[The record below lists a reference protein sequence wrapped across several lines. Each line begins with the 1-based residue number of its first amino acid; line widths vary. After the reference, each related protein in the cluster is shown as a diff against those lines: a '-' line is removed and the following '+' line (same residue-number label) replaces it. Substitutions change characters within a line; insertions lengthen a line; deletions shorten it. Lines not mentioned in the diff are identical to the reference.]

1 MTKAITIISC
11 NTIFMAYYIQYD
23 CLYFYREKEQ
33 EQKKKKKY
41 SETLQHPVVY
51 RRSPIQE
58 LTGLALLNFIE
69 KTTAL
74 CFHPIRTNIPKCTK

>member
-33 EQKKKKKY
+33 EQKKKKKILGN
-41 SETLQHPVVY
+41 S
-51 RRSPIQE
+51 
-58 LTGLALLNFIE
+58 
-69 KTTAL
+69 TA
-74 CFHPIRTNIPKCTK
+74 PGSV